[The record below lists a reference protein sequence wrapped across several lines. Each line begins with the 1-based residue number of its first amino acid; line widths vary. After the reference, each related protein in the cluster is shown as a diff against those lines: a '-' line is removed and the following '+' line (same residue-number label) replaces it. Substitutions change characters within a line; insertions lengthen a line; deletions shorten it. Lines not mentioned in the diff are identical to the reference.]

1 MAVSRLQFPDCRLHI
16 AVFSILAA
24 NCKLLVDLNLNWNVV
39 QDKEFHLKVNLE
51 LNIKLNLEPHMK
63 LCGYLKKK
71 VSTITNAEEGQPS
84 SNDPNK
90 LLDTIS
96 LTANSGMNKKIRESL
111 SKKSSVSTITN
122 SEEGQPPSNDQE
134 EFLDARTLS
143 LKI

>member
-1 MAVSRLQFPDCRLHI
+1 M
-16 AVFSILAA
+16 
-24 NCKLLVDLNLNWNVV
+24 LVDLNLNWNVV

-63 LCGYLKKK
+63 LCGYLKQK

-90 LLDTIS
+90 SLDTNS
-96 LTANSGMNKKIRESL
+96 LTANFGMNKEITESL

-134 EFLDARTLS
+134 EFLDTRTLS